1 MMDKKDLT
9 KDEKNTLGKI
19 RKIVS
24 DAKKQSLTSYC
35 LICGKPCTKF
45 CNSHT
50 VPEFVLRNIAVDGHV
65 MSSIVNL
72 NFIPVDDI
80 IRGVKK
86 SGIIHRICS
95 ECDNTIFKNYEN
107 PSSLLQKPSNH
118 ILNSIALK
126 TTLNNYSKKLDENKF
141 LEYTQANEISIPF
154 ERYHDI
160 DKREIKNT
168 LNGLIKTL
176 NGKKNINNKLV
187 FWQKLN
193 YVVPIACQVSLV
205 LSGDLSGHVINNIF
219 DTDSHHKMQP
229 LYIGIFPLEKSSV
242 VMLFHSLSDNNY
254 NAFDSQFLKLNL
266 TEQLELIS
274 YMVLLYTEEYFL
286 SPKLQTVL
294 DDDSNE
300 EVQLL
305 LEAAQDMHMDIIYNE
320 LTKREYENREMVKL
334 KNRKPIANFLGK
346 KLSKLTIR
354 LYL

>member
-1 MMDKKDLT
+1 M
-9 KDEKNTLGKI
+9 
-19 RKIVS
+19 
-24 DAKKQSLTSYC
+24 
-35 LICGKPCTKF
+35 
-45 CNSHT
+45 
-50 VPEFVLRNIAVDGHV
+50 
-65 MSSIVNL
+65 
-72 NFIPVDDI
+72 
-80 IRGVKK
+80 
-86 SGIIHRICS
+86 
-95 ECDNTIFKNYEN
+95 
-107 PSSLLQKPSNH
+107 
-118 ILNSIALK
+118 
-126 TTLNNYSKKLDENKF
+126 NNYSKKLDENKF

-346 KLSKLTIR
+346 KFAMSNLT
-354 LYL
+354 